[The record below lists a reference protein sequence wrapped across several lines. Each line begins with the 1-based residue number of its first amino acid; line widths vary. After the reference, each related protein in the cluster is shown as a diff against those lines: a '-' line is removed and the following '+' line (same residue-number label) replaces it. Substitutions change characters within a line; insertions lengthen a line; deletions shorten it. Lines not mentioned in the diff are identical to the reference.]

1 MRNKILF
8 LWSLMLSAAGCQQ
21 SAYCADVV
29 PNATVTDVIHDTGNE
44 RLIVGLY
51 HSLSY
56 CTGTDE
62 KRFSNER
69 IEVDLATGDVFV
81 DQQASNSRGP
91 LDLPEVGSPLFRD
104 GQFGGVSCS
113 GCELVLRSQDR
124 LYTFHFVM
132 YDEFEPVM
140 SLEVLDGDTSLVL
153 IDIGGYT
160 SEPRPGL

>member
-8 LWSLMLSAAGCQQ
+8 FCSLMLAATGCQQ
-21 SAYCADVV
+21 SEYCADVV
-29 PNATVTDVIHDTGNE
+29 PNATVTDVIHDTGDG

-69 IEVDLATGDVFV
+69 IEVDLATGDVTV
-81 DQQASNSRGP
+81 DQQSSNNRGP

-104 GQFGGVSCS
+104 GQFGGVNCK
-113 GCELVLRSQDR
+113 GCELVLRSQEG
-124 LYTFHFVM
+124 LYTFHFVL
-132 YDEFEPVM
+132 YDEIEPVM
-140 SLEVLDGDTSLVL
+140 SLEVLEGDTALAVV
-153 IDIGGYT
+153 DIGGYT
-160 SEPRPGL
+160 SEPRQGL